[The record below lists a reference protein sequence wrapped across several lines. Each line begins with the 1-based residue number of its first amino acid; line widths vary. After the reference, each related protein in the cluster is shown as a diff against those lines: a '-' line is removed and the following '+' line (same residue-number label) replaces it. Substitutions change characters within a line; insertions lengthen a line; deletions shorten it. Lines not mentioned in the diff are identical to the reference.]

1 MLKVLMLRKK
11 IDDAKKALAK
21 VMEDADALVTRE
33 AELETC
39 IAEAET
45 DEEKQT
51 VSEAIDGFEKD
62 KETNEAEK
70 AQLEKD
76 ISDMEYYDGDGG
88 LFK

>member
-1 MLKVLMLRKK
+1 
-11 IDDAKKALAK
+11 
-21 VMEDADALVTRE
+21 MEDADALVTRE
-33 AELETC
+33 AELESC

-76 ISDMEYYDGDGG
+76 ISDMEAE
-88 LFK
+88 LRELETKQEAPIENAPAIEEKTE